1 MVTFKGNT
9 DMVLPF
15 VMKKTQKINNNSYN
29 NKQKAK
35 EHKTY
40 RINI

>member
-1 MVTFKGNT
+1 MVTLKGNT

-15 VMKKTQKINNNSYN
+15 VLKKTQKNNNNNYK